1 VKGDEAHK
9 AGRVSTRRVYTGR
22 IVSLD
27 VDTVR
32 LPNGIT
38 TDIEMIRHSGASAIV
53 PFLDDPRDADPRI
66 LLIRQYRY
74 AAEGF
79 LHEIPAGRLDPGEGP
94 DDCAHRELKEETG
107 YTARRLERL
116 TTFFT
121 TPGFTDER
129 IHIFAAIDL
138 VPGASELEA
147 DEILDLHTMPLSE
160 AIALVERGE
169 IVDGKTIIGLKLAAS
184 FCQRA

>member
-1 VKGDEAHK
+1 
-9 AGRVSTRRVYTGR
+9 
-22 IVSLD
+22 
-27 VDTVR
+27 
-32 LPNGIT
+32 
-38 TDIEMIRHSGASAIV
+38 
-53 PFLDDPRDADPRI
+53 
-66 LLIRQYRY
+66 
-74 AAEGF
+74 
-79 LHEIPAGRLDPGEGP
+79 
-94 DDCAHRELKEETG
+94 LKEETG

-129 IHIFAAIDL
+129 IHIIAAIDL